1 MRINYEKWKEHWEEM
16 MIKNGIE
23 YTYIVATETIMA
35 NRQYSDAQ
43 KIKLLQTMRSVYKEA
58 VKNNR

>member
-23 YTYIVATETIMA
+23 YTYIVATETIA
-35 NRQYSDAQ
+35 VQRRSKNKAATNNAKRIQRSS
-43 KIKLLQTMRSVYKEA
+43 KIQQIK
-58 VKNNR
+58 